1 MSDRSGYL
9 FIKCGI
15 TGVAV
20 SLKRSQGPFA
30 PKLALPSP
38 GLVPVTERL
47 HKFIHILSH
56 DTMQYAVVYPSSYIS
71 IDFHRLYLQFRSLCV
86 ADVSSCA
93 DWAGE
98 NCEQRAQEKCLN
110 TKIVFHIYE
119 PYNFVQLSY
128 EKNFFLLKTSL
139 PE

>member
-1 MSDRSGYL
+1 MSDRSGNL
-9 FIKCGI
+9 FIKFGI

-20 SLKRSQGPFA
+20 SLKRSQGPFS
-30 PKLALPSP
+30 PKFALPSP
-38 GLVPVTERL
+38 RLVPVAERL
-47 HKFIHILSH
+47 YKFIYILSH
-56 DTMQYAVVYPSSYIS
+56 DTMQYAVIDSSSYIS

-86 ADVSSCA
+86 ADVSSCT
-93 DWAGE
+93 DRAGE
-98 NCEQRAQEKCLN
+98 NREQRAQDKCLN

-128 EKNFFLLKTSL
+128 EKNVLLSKTSL